1 MGRPRLSLLQ
11 RLLGR
16 PAGAL
21 AHWLLA
27 SRRQRAARVRDQLV
41 DSLAAA
47 MPSSLE
53 DSSLG
58 LAIVQGALAVSL
70 ADGSFDQE
78 EWELYASC
86 LARLNL
92 SDQQRQGISL
102 QGSPDLRRIA
112 TSLAALETPSQ
123 RLEIGRCFCLFA
135 AADGEGAGQELG
147 TLHTLLEALGHPEL
161 AQDLPA
167 LCRRFRNSE
176 TWWQRQCGV
185 LGERLARW
193 ASPHRR
199 R

>member
-27 SRRQRAARVRDQLV
+27 SRRQRAARVREQLV
-41 DSLAAA
+41 DSLVAA

-53 DSSLG
+53 DSALG
-58 LAIVQGALAVSL
+58 LAILEGALAVSL
-70 ADGSFDQE
+70 ADGRFDQE

-86 LARLNL
+86 LARLNF

-102 QGSPDLRRIA
+102 QGSPDLGRIA
-112 TSLAALETPSQ
+112 TRLAALENPAQ

-135 AADGEGAGQELG
+135 AADGEGSGQELG
-147 TLHTLLEALGHPEL
+147 ALQTLLQALDHPEL
-161 AQDLPA
+161 ERDLPD
-167 LCRRFRNSE
+167 LCRRFRRSE
-176 TWWQRQCGV
+176 TWWQRQCGA

>member
-1 MGRPRLSLLQ
+1 MGRPRQSLLQ
-11 RLLGR
+11 RLLAR

-41 DSLAAA
+41 DSLVAA
-47 MPSSLE
+47 MPTSLE
-53 DSSLG
+53 DSALG
-58 LAIVQGALAVSL
+58 LAIVEGALALSL
-70 ADGSFDQE
+70 ADGRFDQE

-92 SDQQRQGISL
+92 SDQQRQGIRL

-112 TSLAALETPSQ
+112 TSLAAVENPTQ
-123 RLEIGRCFCLFA
+123 RLEIARCFCLFA
-135 AADGEGAGQELG
+135 AADGEGSGHELG
-147 TLHTLLEALGHPEL
+147 TLQALLQALGHLEL
-161 AQDLPA
+161 ERDLPA
-167 LCRRFRNSE
+167 LCRRFQRSE
-176 TWWQRQCGV
+176 TWWQRQCGA
-185 LGERLARW
+185 LGEGLARW

>member
-53 DSSLG
+53 DSALG
-58 LAIVQGALAVSL
+58 LAILEGALAVSL
-70 ADGSFDQE
+70 ADGRFDQE

-112 TSLAALETPSQ
+112 TSLAAVENPTQ

-135 AADGEGAGQELG
+135 AADGEGAGHELG
-147 TLHTLLEALGHPEL
+147 TLQTLLQALGHPEL
-161 AQDLPA
+161 ERDLPA
-167 LCRRFRNSE
+167 LCFRFQRSE
-176 TWWQRQCGV
+176 TWWQRQCGD